1 MPRRLS
7 PIEYEG
13 HRAMLALAGV
23 RQLVQSSVTVSNGA
37 ENSYTV
43 TDPQTRRVICVHPGD
58 ATTPATGD
66 IRINPAATATAT
78 AFPLLPQK
86 YFVVDAEK
94 DDDISFYNT
103 TGSSIVVYVMEID

>member
-23 RQLVQSSVTVSNGA
+23 RQLVQASVSVSNGA
-37 ENSYTV
+37 ANSYTV
-43 TDPQTRRVICVHPGD
+43 TDPQTRRVICVHPGG
-58 ATTPATGD
+58 ATPATGD

-78 AFPLLPQK
+78 SFPLLPQK

-94 DDDISFYNT
+94 ADQISFYNT
-103 TGSSIVVYVMEID
+103 TGSAIVVYVMEID